1 MFNKKLLTAAI
12 VAGSAVLTGCGSD
25 SDSNSG
31 VDTTD
36 GTVGTS
42 IATGTYLGDAVN
54 TSPLS
59 DASTAVDN
67 CTEFGGTL
75 ASAVCTLP
83 SRITATGGSLNKDVT
98 YLLTGMT
105 KLGYGDKELE
115 TATDVSWLKNSENT
129 VSLTIP
135 AGTTIKGQTGSAFVV
150 TRGAELNAEGSAAA
164 PVTFESEDS
173 DLVGAAEWGG
183 LVIQGF
189 GISNQCPSTGICNIS
204 GEGAS
209 GNYGGDDN
217 TDSSGSLEYVVVT
230 EGGSVVGVNDE
241 LNGVGFMGVGSGTTV
256 DYLQV
261 NDNSDDGVE
270 FWGGAVVAKHLVLTA
285 NQDDSIDWDH
295 GWVGG
300 IQYAIVKQTNGA
312 GDHAFETDNDG
323 ESMDNDPRSKP
334 TMANITA
341 ISGGADAA
349 IRHKEGTAG
358 LFYNVAVVEQGT
370 AATCINIDDQAT
382 ADQIDTDMIYTN
394 VELAC
399 QTTVADEDEE
409 SGVDFS
415 QALVDSTTS
424 SINATTDGSVA
435 VDGDYVVTGATAI
448 SSAPTILNS
457 QITGNT
463 VMGAVEDASDDW
475 FAGWTVAG
483 SL

>member
-1 MFNKKLLTAAI
+1 MLNKKLLTVAI
-12 VAGSAVLTGCGSD
+12 VAGSALLTGCGS
-25 SDSNSG
+25 SSKSNSD
-31 VDTTD
+31 VDTT
-36 GTVGTS
+36 GSTIGTS
-42 IATGTYLGDAVN
+42 IESGTFLGDAVN
-54 TSPLS
+54 ASPLT
-59 DASTAVDN
+59 DASTVVDS
-67 CTEFGGTL
+67 CSEFGGTL

-83 SRITATGGSLNKDVT
+83 SRITATGGSFNKDVT
-98 YLLTGMT
+98 YLLTSMT

-115 TATDVSWLKNSENT
+115 TAADVSWLKDSQNT

-150 TRGAELNAEGSAAA
+150 TRGAELNAEGSASA

-217 TDSSGSLEYVVVT
+217 ADSSGSLEYVVVT
-230 EGGSVVGVNDE
+230 EGGSVVGVDDE

-323 ESMDNDPRSKP
+323 NSMDNDPRSMP

-341 ISGGADAA
+341 ISGGADSA

-370 AATCINIDDQAT
+370 AATCIDIDDQAT
-382 ADQIDTDMIYTN
+382 ANQIDTGMIYTN

-399 QTTVADEDEE
+399 QTTVKADDEV
-409 SGVDFS
+409 SGTDFS
-415 QALVDSTTS
+415 QELVDSTTS
-424 SINATTDGSVA
+424 SINATTDSSVS
-435 VDGDYVVTGATAI
+435 VDGDYVVTGTTTI
-448 SSAPTILNS
+448 SSAPTIDNS

-463 VMGAVEDASDDW
+463 VMGAVENAADNW
-475 FAGWTVAG
+475 FEGWTITG